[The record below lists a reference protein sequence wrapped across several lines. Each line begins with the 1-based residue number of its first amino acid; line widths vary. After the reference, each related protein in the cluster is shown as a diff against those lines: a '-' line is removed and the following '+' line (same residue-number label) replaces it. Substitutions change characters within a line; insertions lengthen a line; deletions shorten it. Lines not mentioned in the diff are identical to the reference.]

1 MAPSAADS
9 TTDSIAAVTGD
20 VDTQQRVLVRNLAL
34 ANASSYLEYFFGLLV
49 SMLIA
54 RSLGPEEYG
63 TYVFLIWLIT
73 IAVAFTNEG
82 LSLSITKHVAE
93 RTKSSDIPHAN
104 KIITFFER
112 NHLGRIGIAT
122 LPLIVAAFWS
132 SQASHGYTFA
142 AATAIAL
149 SLCFFMRARYML
161 RISAFKGLE
170 NFWGVALAS
179 FIVTPINLISAVTLF
194 VLEAPLWSYLLQ
206 YVIVSLSFYLCTAFF
221 LFRRV
226 GYQQEPNYLAGN
238 TDYFGRVTTY
248 NRYIT
253 PSAILTYLMASQTEI
268 FFLRLFGGTE
278 MVAFFSIGFV
288 LATAI
293 AALVPGIINTILLP
307 MISKSMS
314 RGLDVV
320 RGIVE
325 DTLRY
330 QLYLNFL
337 VIGPTILYADDLV
350 VFLFTQEY
358 VAAGRSFFWMALI
371 YCGANFVSAFNSYLL
386 ASDEHKLILKVSI
399 YGAIFGLI
407 CDLVL
412 IYYYGL
418 DGAII
423 ALGLTMAWYV
433 VTRIIPANRKLK
445 ARLRWSHLAIVAVAC
460 ALCTF
465 MADQA
470 SAGFEGIA
478 AAVVGSTLYV
488 IAFTLCYY
496 FSPVLPSSGRRYL
509 KSRLAGAA

>member
-1 MAPSAADS
+1 MAPTAADQATDSTGSAAD
-9 TTDSIAAVTGD
+9 DA
-20 VDTQQRVLVRNLAL
+20 DTQQRVLVRNLAL

-93 RTKSSDIPHAN
+93 RTKSADIPSAN

-112 NHLGRIGIAT
+112 NHLSRIAIAT
-122 LPLIVAAFWS
+122 LPLMVAAFWS

-149 SLCFFMRARYML
+149 SVCFFMRARYML

-179 FIVTPINLISAVTLF
+179 FIVTPINLISAITLF
-194 VLEAPLWSYLLQ
+194 LLQAPLWTYLLQ

-226 GYQQEPNYLAGN
+226 GYHTQPNYLAGN
-238 TDYFGRVTTY
+238 TNYFERVTTY

-337 VIGPTILYADDLV
+337 VIGPTLLYAEELV

-358 VAAGRSFFWMALI
+358 LTAGRSFFWMVLI
-371 YCGANFVSAFNSYLL
+371 FCGANFVSAFNSYLL
-386 ASDEHKLILKVSI
+386 AADEHKLILKVSI

-407 CDLVL
+407 CDLIL
-412 IYYYGL
+412 IYFYGL
-418 DGAII
+418 NGAII

-433 VTRIIPANRKLK
+433 VTRIVPANRKLK
-445 ARLRWSHLAIVAVAC
+445 ARLRWSHLLIVIVAC
-460 ALCTF
+460 AVCTLV
-465 MADQA
+465 AHQV
-470 SAGFEGIA
+470 SSGFEGIVA
-478 AAVVGSTLYV
+478 ATIGSTLYV
-488 IAFTLCYY
+488 IAFTLIYY
-496 FSPVLPSSGRRYL
+496 LSPVLPNSGRLYL
-509 KSRLAGAA
+509 KTRLAGVT